1 MSQHHHID
9 AGPDTVHWGYFD
21 AALEPVLTIE
31 SGDKVTISTVSGA
44 REVMPLPFFRIP
56 EALTAVPIAING
68 AKTGEVLQVHIKEI
82 VTAVQSGQSCR
93 AVPTRLA

>member
-44 REVMPLPFFRIP
+44 REVMPPSFSEFQR
-56 EALTAVPIAING
+56 
-68 AKTGEVLQVHIKEI
+68 
-82 VTAVQSGQSCR
+82 R
-93 AVPTRLA
+93 

>member
-44 REVMPLPFFRIP
+44 REVMPLPFSEFQR
-56 EALTAVPIAING
+56 
-68 AKTGEVLQVHIKEI
+68 
-82 VTAVQSGQSCR
+82 R
-93 AVPTRLA
+93 